1 MSYKQLHNIYNESVA
16 GKDYYYNRN
25 TLLLEL
31 TINDASIKKF
41 AQQYLQYV
49 INLDFSTPEHKPYI
63 NQYSLNN
70 MFLDYCKE
78 HKISLYPKDVA
89 HHVTNTERIQGRTYR
104 KIFKEFAYMSGDI
117 FWREQR
123 AADRELATYLIML
136 GSFEPGLWGQD
147 EDEELGII
155 DIYPLDMLRDAVDGK
170 SGLWTF
176 LPMQTAKTQVE
187 IKIRLKEAY
196 QISQKVMSIFNQR
209 QKMLANKDIFTY
221 PSFFE
226 LVKTLATTRSKSELK
241 KAGADVENTINEI
254 KAAIIP
260 QENKSWI
267 VIKPPSH
274 AFSKKYFGYTRYSI
288 KDILAIAD
296 RAEKDPANR
305 DEILGEISTLRKTK
319 GTNWCTA
326 ANKDTHWKLYIE
338 DQKTEL
344 YYFIHLEAIEGDEL
358 CAVRTMGSYNE
369 LANYK
374 LPIFEQM
381 LNKLSMAME
390 KQLGYG
396 KGSHFASITA
406 TVKEVPS
413 NMYGKWVRIS
423 PLDSINVMLNYLYH
437 NAFQTFAYT
446 TVIETRSQ
454 NNEMLDVDDVIG
466 GLGEA
471 WMKKHINFVTGIPS
485 MSKEETA
492 KAALDICMK
501 NREKSSNEVNAEL
514 LQKFK

>member
-31 TINDASIKKF
+31 TINDASISKF
-41 AQQYLQYV
+41 AHQYLQYK
-49 INLDFSTPEHKPYI
+49 ISLDFSTPEHKPYI
-63 NQYSLNN
+63 NQWRLNN
-70 MFLDYCKE
+70 MLLDYCKE
-78 HKISLYPKDVA
+78 HRISLYPGDVA
-89 HHVTNTERIQGRTYR
+89 RHVINIERIKGRTYR
-104 KIFKEFAYMSGDI
+104 KIFKEFAYMTGDI
-117 FWREQR
+117 FWREQK

-136 GSFEPGLWGQD
+136 GSFEPELWGREHSDGLEVNLSDHFQGAID
-147 EDEELGII
+147 E
-155 DIYPLDMLRDAVDGK
+155 K
-170 SGLWTF
+170 NGLWTF

-187 IKIRLKEAY
+187 IKIRLKDNYHIAVG
-196 QISQKVMSIFNQR
+196 VMNVFNKR

-226 LVKTLATTRSKSELK
+226 LVKTLATTRSKSEMK
-241 KAGADVENTINEI
+241 KAGADVERTINEI

-296 RAEKDPANR
+296 RAEKDPTNR
-305 DEILGEISTLRKTK
+305 DQILGEISTMRKTK

-344 YYFIHLEAIEGDEL
+344 YYFIHLEAVEGDEL
-358 CAVRTMGSYNE
+358 FAVRTMGSYNE

-396 KGSHFASITA
+396 KGNHFASITA

-437 NAFQTFAYT
+437 NTFQTFAYT

-454 NNEMLDVDDVIG
+454 NNEMLDVDDVLG
-466 GLGEA
+466 GLGEV

-514 LQKFK
+514 VKKFK

>member
-16 GKDYYYNRN
+16 GKDYHYNRN

-31 TINDASIKKF
+31 TINEASISKF
-41 AQQYLQYV
+41 AHQYLQYK
-49 INLDFSTPEHKPYI
+49 ISLDFSTPEHKPYI
-63 NQYSLNN
+63 NQYRLNN
-70 MFLDYCKE
+70 MLLDYCKE
-78 HKISLYPKDVA
+78 HRISLYPGDVA
-89 HHVTNTERIQGRTYR
+89 RHVINIERIKGRTYR
-104 KIFKEFAYMSGDI
+104 KIFKEFAHMVGDI

-123 AADRELATYLIML
+123 AADSELATYLLML
-136 GSFEPGLWGQD
+136 ETFEPGLWG
-147 EDEELGII
+147 DEEDDGIGLNES
-155 DIYPLDMLRDAVDGK
+155 DIFRNAVEQKIGV
-170 SGLWTF
+170 WTF
-176 LPMQTAKTQVE
+176 LPMQNAKTQVE
-187 IKIRLKEAY
+187 IKIRLKEHYHIAV
-196 QISQKVMSIFNQR
+196 KVMKIFNQR
-209 QKMLANKDIFTY
+209 QKMLTNKDIFAY

-226 LVKTLATTRSKSELK
+226 LVKTLATTRSKSEMK
-241 KAGADVENTINEI
+241 KAGADVERTINEI

-296 RAEKDPANR
+296 RAEKDPTNR
-305 DEILGEISTLRKTK
+305 DQILGEISTLRKTK

-344 YYFIHLEAIEGDEL
+344 YYFIHLEAVEGDEL
-358 CAVRTMGSYNE
+358 FAVRTMGSYKE

-374 LPIFEQM
+374 LPMFEQM

-396 KGSHFASITA
+396 KGNHFASITA

-466 GLGEA
+466 GLGEI

-492 KAALDICMK
+492 KAAVDICMK
-501 NREKSSNEVNAEL
+501 NREKSSDEVNAEL